1 MKITPIDIQ
10 QMEFRVRFRGYD
22 RQEVDQFLDE
32 VAQAVDTLTKDNST
46 LREKLSAVERELGE
60 LKKTE
65 ATLTQTLVSTQAL
78 TDQLKQAAQRDTDLM
93 MKEAELKAEEV
104 LREAHQE
111 LARSQ
116 RDLIELRKLRL
127 LAVERL
133 RSMLRSF
140 ERMLEIEEG
149 AEDTSDPLA
158 RPDTSGD
165 R

>member
-10 QMEFRVRFRGYD
+10 QMDFRVRFRGYD

-32 VAQAVDTLTKDNST
+32 VAQAVDTLTKDNAT

-78 TDQLKQAAQRDTDLM
+78 TDQLKQAAQRDADLM
-93 MKEAELKAEEV
+93 MKEAELKAEGV

-116 RDLIELRKLRL
+116 RDILELRKLRL

-140 ERMLEIEEG
+140 DRMLEIEEG
-149 AEDTSDPLA
+149 AEDTPDPLA
-158 RPDTSGD
+158 RPDATGD